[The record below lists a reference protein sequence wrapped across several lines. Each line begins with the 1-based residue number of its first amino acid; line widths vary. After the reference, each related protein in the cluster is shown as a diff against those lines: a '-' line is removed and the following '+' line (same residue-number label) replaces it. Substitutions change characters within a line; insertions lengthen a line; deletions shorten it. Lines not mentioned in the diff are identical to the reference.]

1 MGLDNP
7 DESLLFLHR
16 GLQEAE
22 LSVQLW
28 VSVTKKVSD
37 FWEVTKLLRMKYV
50 LDLDLLLKGQITEV
64 ETG

>member
-7 DESLLFLHR
+7 HESLLFLHR
-16 GLQEAE
+16 GLREAE

-37 FWEVTKLLRMKYV
+37 FWEVIKLLRMKYV